1 MINSN
6 PTLRSIM
13 KEVILMNN
21 NKLAKQQAQLEKL
34 NALIKEEKNNIDK
47 KLGHQLIS
55 KFNLEYTKLDKDYIN
70 NLVNKLFNLYQNNVK
85 NNE

>member
-6 PTLRSIM
+6 PIIGSIM
-13 KEVILMNN
+13 KEVILMKN

-34 NALIKEEKNNIDK
+34 NAQIKEEKNNIDK

-70 NLVNKLFNLYQNNVK
+70 DLINKLFNLYQNNVK
-85 NNE
+85 HNE

>member
-6 PTLRSIM
+6 PTLGPII
-13 KEVILMNN
+13 KEVTLMNN

-47 KLGHQLIS
+47 KLGHQLIN

>member
-6 PTLRSIM
+6 PTIGSIM
-13 KEVILMNN
+13 KEVTLMKN

-34 NALIKEEKNNIDK
+34 NAQIKEEKNNIDK

-70 NLVNKLFNLYQNNVK
+70 NLINKLFNLYQNNVK
-85 NNE
+85 HNE

>member
-6 PTLRSIM
+6 PIIGSIM
-13 KEVILMNN
+13 KEVILMKN

-34 NALIKEEKNNIDK
+34 NAQIKEEKNNIDK

-70 NLVNKLFNLYQNNVK
+70 DLINKLFNLYQNNVK
-85 NNE
+85 YNE

>member
-6 PTLRSIM
+6 PTIGSIM
-13 KEVILMNN
+13 KEVILMKN

-34 NALIKEEKNNIDK
+34 NAQIKEEKNNIDK

-70 NLVNKLFNLYQNNVK
+70 DLINKLFNLYQNNVK
-85 NNE
+85 HNE

>member
-6 PTLRSIM
+6 PTLGSIM

-21 NKLAKQQAQLEKL
+21 NKLSKQQAQLEKL

-47 KLGHQLIS
+47 KLGHQLIN

-70 NLVNKLFNLYQNNVK
+70 NFVNELFNLYQNNVR

>member
-1 MINSN
+1 
-6 PTLRSIM
+6 M

-47 KLGHQLIS
+47 KLGHQLIN

-70 NLVNKLFNLYQNNVK
+70 NFVNELFNLYQNNVR